1 MITEWRKNL
10 LVIFLNLSQKLLT
23 VSENS
28 LLSKGLKFTPTPDR
42 IEKAKLKN
50 ELEVFGGNLR
60 LMWHF
65 RND

>member
-1 MITEWRKNL
+1 M
-10 LVIFLNLSQKLLT
+10 LVIFFNLSQKLLA

-28 LLSKGLKFTPTPDR
+28 LLSKGLKFTPTPDT

-50 ELEVFGGNLR
+50 ELEVFGRNIR